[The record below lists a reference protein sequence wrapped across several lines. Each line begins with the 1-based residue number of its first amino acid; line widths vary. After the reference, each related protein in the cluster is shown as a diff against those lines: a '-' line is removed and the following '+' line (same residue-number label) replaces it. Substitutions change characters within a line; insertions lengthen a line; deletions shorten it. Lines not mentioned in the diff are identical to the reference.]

1 MSSIKIECRKDKS
14 NFDDTKDYNKHVKEN
29 KLGDELVIESSQ
41 LFMNTEKFFNTVKAS
56 LEKYFDN
63 IQKK

>member
-1 MSSIKIECRKDKS
+1 MSSIKIVCRKDKYDFNDQKEYGKS
-14 NFDDTKDYNKHVKEN
+14 KSEN
-29 KLGDELVIESSQ
+29 KLGDELIIESSQ
-41 LFMNTEKFFNTVKAS
+41 LFMSTEKFFNTVKAS